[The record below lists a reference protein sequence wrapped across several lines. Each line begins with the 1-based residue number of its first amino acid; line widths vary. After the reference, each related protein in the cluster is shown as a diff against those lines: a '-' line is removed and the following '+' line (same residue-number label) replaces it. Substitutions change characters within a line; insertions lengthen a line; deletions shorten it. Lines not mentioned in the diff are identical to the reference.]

1 MKSRLKI
8 RAVLGFVT
16 ICFALAPGLSAQSS
30 LSSRT
35 GCGYG
40 GSTGSLKP
48 AAFVEVSE
56 SNAVIT
62 GLWRSTLVAKG
73 NADIPDGTVLDTGY
87 TTWHADGTEI
97 MNSGRPP
104 ISGNF
109 CMGVWK
115 QVKHNTFK
123 LNHFA
128 MGWDPTG
135 TTFIGP
141 TNVREVVT
149 VDRSGNNYSGP
160 FIVTQYDNNGNAI
173 AQVFGVVTAQRIT
186 VD

>member
-1 MKSRLKI
+1 MKSRFNN
-8 RAVLGFVT
+8 RAVFGIVT
-16 ICFALAPGLSAQSS
+16 ICCALTPGLWAQSPLMS
-30 LSSRT
+30 KT
-35 GCGYG
+35 GCGEG
-40 GSTGSLKP
+40 AALRLKP
-48 AAFVEVSE
+48 AAFVELFE
-56 SNAVIT
+56 GNAVIT
-62 GLWRSTLVAKG
+62 GLWRFTLVAKG
-73 NADIPDGTVLDTGY
+73 NADIPDGAVLDTGY

-149 VDRSGNNYSGP
+149 VDRSVNNYSGP
-160 FIVTQYDNNGNAI
+160 FTVTQYDSNGNAI
-173 AQVFGVVTAQRIT
+173 AHVFGVVAAQRIT